1 MADNKIIFEVVATA
15 KGVKVVQQQ
24 TDKLATSTDQAD
36 KSTKKLTKSQD
47 KQYGRQK
54 QGLIQTANGT
64 KNFSKLAQTID
75 GGGSGTSLVGAYATL
90 AANVFAA
97 TAAFNALSRAAEFG
111 ALSEGLTILGSQ
123 SGNTLSVL
131 SQGLRD
137 VTAGALSME
146 QAMRGAALGASGG
159 FGGKELEGLAKIAK
173 GASITLGRDMA
184 DAFDRLTRGAIK
196 LEPEILDELGIMVRL
211 DDATEV
217 YAASLNKTAG
227 ELTQLERRQAFMN
240 AILVQGEAKFGSIA
254 DQVDSTPYQ
263 KLGATFADLTK
274 DIFTFLNET
283 LFLEK
288 AVGFLAENTGVLLG
302 VMVAFGST
310 IASQMLPGLAQMAG
324 NAAKAAGDA
333 RDLADALADTSADE
347 LAAAKDAFLN
357 FDGKGNF
364 KKAQKAIAKGGDA
377 ATEYQVALTSLTRSE
392 ALRSANLK
400 KYSGE
405 ELIQKTAELE
415 AIQAKKLA
423 TEELIAA
430 EAGAAASQVKATT
443 AGIAANLAADQADE
457 IAALTAGE
465 IGLSAAIGAQ
475 IGNLKNYYKEMDT
488 LRGKSNLLTKANNML
503 GVAFGSITI
512 AAKSVGVKLLAFL
525 PTIAGVIIAIG
536 VAFALYKAFNRET
549 EKELKLREQTEKLNE
564 ILDQT
569 NEKVKQYNILRAE
582 AIPGAIKQVKLN
594 ENLENSIKEIN
605 TELKEQIRLQRELGE
620 LNRDDIGPG
629 AFGGLFD
636 LANNSQF
643 AAEFGVNYGAIFSD
657 RFMKSAE
664 EIIDDSMF
672 SNLFESGVF
681 AQQLREAE
689 DLGGAVRRIFDI
701 KDTPEFRS
709 FERALLNPEY
719 RTFLENDV
727 DLSQL
732 FAIAPGDQ
740 AGFVEFLKGLAK
752 NVQETENAFTGAGS
766 SVKGVQEE
774 LVNLE
779 KVGSG
784 LLQKMFK
791 KSAFTDT
798 LTGFA
803 NLKKGLRE
811 TEESAIKL
819 GKNVSQEIGTALS
832 GAGSN
837 VAKFLSSESKELIKN
852 IKLAEAELKKIGE
865 TNPAEAARLQRL
877 IALGQDSL
885 GKQGIKDLET
895 AFITL
900 KRLND
905 EELTRKTRLDAVGKS
920 LKAVQKITAKGGAG
934 MKVQL
939 ALEEKQI
946 AIQKESM
953 DAELTTLALAN
964 DINTVNRDRED
975 IIASLTAKALEYENN
990 EEKIAE
996 FAEISLKLEQEKA
1009 RQLDEQLK
1017 TANKQEKMD
1026 LAKEQ
1031 FLLSQTA
1038 ELEKQLTAQQDL
1050 LSFQNKMN
1058 AAASGRGAQESVLDE
1073 ILRIEAA
1080 DTTRRDNA
1088 TERLRIEKEMA
1099 RLQGIIQKGQLD
1111 VLESAGV
1118 FKDELQIDANFV
1130 QNLKDNIDDA
1140 IEASGQTLDDIFAAS
1155 AEKFVTTLK
1164 TKFAEIFGGDGD
1176 LAQGATEQ
1184 LIAAMQSAS
1193 MAADTGTTAAQKTN
1207 TNLLLMKH
1215 NMKELSESTKEMFGE
1230 DGALISAMYNLGSVF
1245 AETALD
1251 IGNAFSDIDK
1261 AMEEN
1266 KINDTQGFLLKTS
1279 AVAGAI
1285 GGMLNAMQQ
1294 VVAADAQTRTKMIDQ
1309 AIEKEKKLDGKS
1321 KESVGKIKALEAKK
1335 EQIERKAFERRKK
1348 MQLAQAVMS
1357 TAQGVSNAL
1366 ASGFPPLNF
1375 IMAGLT
1381 AAMGMAQIAIIR
1393 KQQFQGGGGGEVPKP
1408 SSINVGGQRSNKVDV
1423 SRQASSGE
1431 TAFLRGGM
1439 GIGSNA
1445 NNFTP
1450 GAAMGRKGYANG
1462 DEGVVV
1468 GERGPEVINTRG
1480 DIIPNYELGGSKN
1493 MNLTFNVNALD
1504 GASVQEVLTNNQGAV
1519 VGAIRDAANSYGQDF
1534 LPDVNVGYG
1543 GDG

>member
-24 TDKLATSTDQAD
+24 TDKLATSTDEAD

-159 FGGKELEGLAKIAK
+159 FGGAELEGLAKIAK

-274 DIFTFLNET
+274 DIFTFLNQT

-324 NAAKAAGDA
+324 NAAKAASDA

-364 KKAQKAIAKGGDA
+364 KKAQQAIAKGGDA

-392 ALRSANLK
+392 ALRSANLS

-405 ELIQKTAELE
+405 ELAQKTAELD
-415 AIQAKKLA
+415 AIIAKKLA

-443 AGIAANLAADQADE
+443 AGVAANLAANQADE

-465 IGLSAAIGAQ
+465 IGLSAAIGTQ
-475 IGNLKNYYKEMDT
+475 IGNLKNYYKEMDIV
-488 LRGKSNLLTKANNML
+488 RGKSNLLTKANGLL
-503 GVAFGSITI
+503 GVAFGSIAI

-536 VAFALYKAFNRET
+536 VAYALYKAFNKET
-549 EKELKLREQTEKLNE
+549 EKEIKLREQTEKLNE
-564 ILDQT
+564 ILDQA

-594 ENLENSIKEIN
+594 ENLENTIKEIN

-620 LNRDDIGPG
+620 LNRDDIGTSS
-629 AFGGLFD
+629 LD
-636 LANNSQF
+636 LGFVN
-643 AAEFGVNYGAIFSD
+643 EFGEGYANLFGNIS
-657 RFMKSAE
+657 KSAQ

-672 SNLFESGVF
+672 SNLFESEPF
-681 AQQLREAE
+681 AEQLKSAE
-689 DLGGAVRRIFDI
+689 DLGAAVRRIYDI

-719 RTFLENDV
+719 RTFLENEI

-732 FAIAPGDQ
+732 FAIEPGDK
-740 AGFVEFLKGLAK
+740 AGFVEFLKELTK
-752 NVQETENAFTGAGS
+752 NVQDTENAFSGSGS

-819 GKNVSQEIGTALS
+819 GKNVSQEIGTSLS

-837 VAKFLSSESKELIKN
+837 VAKFLSSESKVLIKN

-865 TNPAEAARLQRL
+865 TDPVEAARLRKV
-877 IALGQDSL
+877 ISVGQQSL
-885 GKQGIKDLET
+885 GEQGVKDLET
-895 AFITL
+895 AFTTL

-920 LKAVQKITAKGGAG
+920 LEAVQKITAKGEAG

-939 ALEEKQI
+939 AFEEKQLS
-946 AIQKESM
+946 IQKESM
-953 DAELTTLALAN
+953 TAELTTLALAN
-964 DINTVNRDRED
+964 DINTVNRDRKE
-975 IIASLTAKALEYENN
+975 IIADLTAKAADYENN

-1009 RQLDEQLK
+1009 RQLDEQLR

-1026 LAKEQ
+1026 LAREQ

-1058 AAASGRGAQESVLDE
+1058 AAASGRGAKESAIDE

-1080 DTTRRDNA
+1080 DITRKENA

-1099 RLQGIIQKGQLD
+1099 KLQGIIQKGQLD
-1111 VLESAGV
+1111 VLETAGA
-1118 FKDELQIDANFV
+1118 FKEELAIDANFV
-1130 QNLKDNIDDA
+1130 QNLKDNIDAA
-1140 IEASGQTLDDIFAAS
+1140 ITASGETLDDIFEAS
-1155 AEKFVTTLK
+1155 VEKFGTTLK

-1193 MAADTGTTAAQKTN
+1193 MAADTGTTAAEKTN
-1207 TNLLLMKH
+1207 ANLQLMKH

-1261 AMEEN
+1261 AMKEGA
-1266 KINDTQGFLLKTS
+1266 INDTQGFLLKTS

-1366 ASGFPPLNF
+1366 ASGFPPFNF
-1375 IMAGLT
+1375 IMAGLV

-1408 SSINVGGQRSNKVDV
+1408 SAISVGGQRSNRVDV
-1423 SRQASSGE
+1423 SQQASSGE

-1439 GIGSNA
+1439 GVGSNA

-1493 MNLTFNVNALD
+1493 MNLTFNVSALD

-1519 VGAIRDAANSYGQDF
+1519 VAAIRDAANSYGQDF
-1534 LPDVNVGYG
+1534 LPEVNVGYG